1 MAQARTD
8 AVRGELTQ
16 NAANGR
22 IRAVAIASAIRD
34 LGGFPDVIGPL
45 LGRAGAAVKALTE
58 QAQPFSEALLG
69 DLALEGQLLGSRY
82 IKALAVAAKDSDIEE
97 LATRL
102 VTAHSATVEWITTV
116 LAEDSLDRP
125 HYAAHHC
132 RRAAAGSV
140 VKLVNLPVNWSTRG
154 VDRAVEAVRSTA
166 PALND
171 LFSRSAHAGEVAAKA
186 AMTARDAALQSAEK
200 VIRDEGSAHVA
211 DVVHSA
217 RSVTGVLSPDELPI
231 DNYEELNQN
240 DAVAAIKELEA
251 PQDIRAM
258 VAYEEANKGRPRV
271 VSAAQTRVAAIA
283 QEVVGIS

>member
-116 LAEDSLDRP
+116 LAED
-125 HYAAHHC
+125 
-132 RRAAAGSV
+132 
-140 VKLVNLPVNWSTRG
+140 
-154 VDRAVEAVRSTA
+154 
-166 PALND
+166 AL
-171 LFSRSAHAGEVAAKA
+171 GGP
-186 AMTARDAALQSAEK
+186 AALRRTPLQAGGGGVSGE
-200 VIRDEGSAHVA
+200 
-211 DVVHSA
+211 
-217 RSVTGVLSPDELPI
+217 TG
-231 DNYEELNQN
+231 
-240 DAVAAIKELEA
+240 
-251 PQDIRAM
+251 
-258 VAYEEANKGRPRV
+258 
-271 VSAAQTRVAAIA
+271 
-283 QEVVGIS
+283 